1 MCKTTRN
8 PNVHASLQEL
18 ARLGSPVDLCAGQPS
33 MADTDRENEKLE
45 IAQVGGIH
53 DSSIFELPDGRAGC
67 RIVLL
72 ITNQT
77 SRAIHTPEVELR
89 TSSWED
95 DFFQWLEPLSIQVR
109 NSRKPDTSY
118 QVYRFP
124 GPSGLELQYDQ
135 VLNHILLE
143 DQSVAPERPFKG
155 FLLAVG
161 NLSTSPSP
169 SLGRIT
175 RNTPKA
181 SACGPN
187 ALRLGRKLWRGGAT
201 CSENRSVVTLG
212 TLFARRV
219 CIRRH
224 HLQEPQEVGD
234 QVVIERSKP
243 RNPLRPPRPSPL
255 SPYFGLSVVARV
267 PPRKS
272 GKTRCPVVG
281 IRERHAPPM
290 ESASSG
296 FS

>member
-45 IAQVGGIH
+45 ITQVGGIH
-53 DSSIFELPDGRAGC
+53 DSSIFELPDGRAGY

-77 SRAIHTPEVELR
+77 SRAIYTPEVELR
-89 TSSWED
+89 ASWKD
-95 DFFQWLEPLSIQVR
+95 DLFQWLEPLRISVR

-124 GPSGLELQYDQ
+124 GPSGLELQYDE

-161 NLSTSPSP
+161 GRMPAELRHGQFIDVTLAIIGSDHTEYTQSICLWTERLETRPKAMERRSNLFGEPLDSNARDSVRVP
-169 SLGRIT
+169 SLESGMH
-175 RNTPKA
+175 A
-181 SACGPN
+181 DPN
-187 ALRLGRKLWRGGAT
+187 
-201 CSENRSVVTLG
+201 
-212 TLFARRV
+212 
-219 CIRRH
+219 
-224 HLQEPQEVGD
+224 HLQQSHGDRGPLGAGKVGPR
-234 QVVIERSKP
+234 RSK
-243 RNPLRPPRPSPL
+243 
-255 SPYFGLSVVARV
+255 
-267 PPRKS
+267 
-272 GKTRCPVVG
+272 
-281 IRERHAPPM
+281 
-290 ESASSG
+290 SA
-296 FS
+296 

>member
-161 NLSTSPSP
+161 GRMPAELRHGQFIDVTLAIIGSDHTEYTQSICLWTERLETRPKAMERRSNLFGEPLDSNARDSVRVP
-169 SLGRIT
+169 SLESGMH
-175 RNTPKA
+175 A
-181 SACGPN
+181 DPN
-187 ALRLGRKLWRGGAT
+187 
-201 CSENRSVVTLG
+201 
-212 TLFARRV
+212 
-219 CIRRH
+219 
-224 HLQEPQEVGD
+224 HLQQSHGDRGPLGAGKVGPR
-234 QVVIERSKP
+234 RS
-243 RNPLRPPRPSPL
+243 R
-255 SPYFGLSVVARV
+255 
-267 PPRKS
+267 S
-272 GKTRCPVVG
+272 G
-281 IRERHAPPM
+281 
-290 ESASSG
+290 
-296 FS
+296 